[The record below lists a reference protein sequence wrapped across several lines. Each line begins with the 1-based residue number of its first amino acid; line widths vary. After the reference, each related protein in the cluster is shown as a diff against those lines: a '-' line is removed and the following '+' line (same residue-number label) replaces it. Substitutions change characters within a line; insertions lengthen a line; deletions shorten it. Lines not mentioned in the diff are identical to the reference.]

1 MLPITVATPIH
12 HGTVS
17 GHRKGVVD
25 RHQHPIRRWATLP
38 HRRTRSRSR
47 ELEAGSGNQGMRW
60 DPGKLRADFDRLAGL
75 SHDGWDH
82 NAHYHR
88 FLLGQLPP
96 RCRQALDVGCGTG
109 AFARLLAERC
119 DRVLAI
125 DLAPRMVEVA
135 RSRSAGHPNL
145 EYRVADATTWP
156 LPPGRFDC
164 VASIAAAHHL
174 PLAPFLTRL
183 REALA
188 PGGTLLL
195 LDIYRPR
202 NLADLVVS
210 LAAVPASRLLG
221 LRHTGRLSQPPE
233 LRQAWEEHG
242 RTDRYLS
249 LTEVREACAGVLP
262 GAAVRRHLLWRYS
275 IVWHRPP

>member
-17 GHRKGVVD
+17 G
-25 RHQHPIRRWATLP
+25 RREGLWTTTSTQLGGGLILP
-38 HRRTRSRSR
+38 LRGARSRSR
-47 ELEAGSGNQGMRW
+47 GLEAACW
-60 DPGKLRADFDRLAGL
+60 DPGKVQADFDRLAGL
-75 SHDGWDH
+75 SDDGWDH

-88 FLLGQLPP
+88 FLLRQLPP

-109 AFARLLAERC
+109 AFARLLAGRC
-119 DRVLAI
+119 ERVLAI

-145 EYRVADATTWP
+145 GYLVSDATTWP
-156 LPPGRFDC
+156 FPPGRFDC

-174 PLAPFLTRL
+174 PLAPLLTRL
-183 REALA
+183 RDALA

-202 NLADLVVS
+202 SLADLAVS
-210 LAAVPASRLLG
+210 LTAVPASRLLG
-221 LRHTGRLSQPPE
+221 LRHTGRLSEPPE
-233 LRQAWEEHG
+233 VRQAWEEHS
-242 RTDRYLS
+242 RTDRYLT
-249 LTEVREACAGVLP
+249 LAEVRSDCAKALP
-262 GAAVRRHLLWRYS
+262 GAVVRRHLLWRYS
-275 IVWHRPP
+275 IVWRRPPG